1 MPIRTDEL
9 VAVVGAGSWGSALAH
24 RVAIKGYRCLLWARR
39 QELADEIRETHKN
52 PKYLRDYALDASIE
66 TTSDLE
72 EAAKARVLIIAV
84 PSKGIRQVA
93 AKLGDYL
100 QPDQILLSATKGIE
114 PKTYLRMTEVL
125 KEETCCLKVGAIS
138 GPNLALEVMEGHPT
152 ATVVASP
159 YDEVVEVGMKIL
171 NHSNFRA
178 YGSHDLI
185 GVEMAGA
192 LKNVMAIS
200 SGILTGI
207 GYGANTRGFLLSR
220 GLAELMRLAEKMHAD
235 PITLSG
241 LAGVGDLFVTCSSEQ
256 SRNFRVGMRIGSG
269 ESVRGILD
277 SMHQVAE
284 GVRTVQA
291 AYELAKQFNLSL
303 PIIETIYQI
312 VYHEMSLSE
321 ASAQLLGR
329 PMKFELNPERIVHD

>member
-1 MPIRTDEL
+1 
-9 VAVVGAGSWGSALAH
+9 
-24 RVAIKGYRCLLWARR
+24 
-39 QELADEIRETHKN
+39 
-52 PKYLRDYALDASIE
+52 
-66 TTSDLE
+66 
-72 EAAKARVLIIAV
+72 
-84 PSKGIRQVA
+84 
-93 AKLGDYL
+93 
-100 QPDQILLSATKGIE
+100 
-114 PKTYLRMTEVL
+114 
-125 KEETCCLKVGAIS
+125 
-138 GPNLALEVMEGHPT
+138 
-152 ATVVASP
+152 
-159 YDEVVEVGMKIL
+159 
-171 NHSNFRA
+171 
-178 YGSHDLI
+178 
-185 GVEMAGA
+185 MAGA

-200 SGILTGI
+200 SGSLTGI